1 MTHNEGKKKVNEQ
14 KLTQM
19 LKAVICSKSKD
30 GTCRN
35 MKNTQTEL
43 LKVTTP
49 EMKNTLCKIKNR
61 LDIAEVVSEFE
72 DGNNLT

>member
-1 MTHNEGKKKVNEQ
+1 
-14 KLTQM
+14 M

-30 GTCRN
+30 GTRRN
-35 MKNTQTEL
+35 MKNTQIEL

-49 EMKNTLCKIKNR
+49 EMKNTLGKIKNR
-61 LDIAEVVSEFE
+61 LDIAEVSEFE